1 MKEIVVALAG
11 NPNAGKTT
19 VFNALTGSRQHVG
32 NYPGVTV
39 EKKEGTVK
47 RGDVLFKV
55 VDLPGTYSLSAS
67 SPEEV
72 VARDFLV
79 NSRPDVVVQVLDAFN
94 LDRNLYLAVQLMELG
109 VKMVFALNMADVAK
123 ARGIEFDIAKLKS
136 LIKAPVVPTIGNRKE
151 GIDDLLTAVARAA
164 ESPDSSYE
172 KIHYPAPIAEEINKL
187 DSMLTGE
194 DKALAKTYPEKWLA
208 ARLIENDADITNRV
222 KSSTILSE
230 ARTFRETFSTEND
243 DLPEIAMA
251 EARYGWISGLT
262 AESVKFTPE
271 ARMDMS
277 DKIDSVLLNRV
288 LGLPIFLL
296 LLYGVFQLLFSLA
309 VALMEWFEQG
319 FGALGESVAHMWP
332 KAADSPLRDLIVDGI
347 IGGVGG
353 VLVFLPNIIL
363 LFLAIAFL
371 EGTGYMARAAFL
383 MDRFMN
389 QIGLHGKSFIP
400 MLLGF
405 GCTVPAIMGTRTLE
419 NRRDRITTILVLPW
433 MSCGARLPIY
443 ALIIPAFFPE
453 ALHAW
458 MLWIIY
464 IIGIVF
470 AIVGAKVLRSTLFKG
485 VSVPFVMELPPYR
498 MPTLRSVITLMW
510 DRAREYVKKAGTII
524 LAVSIILWAM
534 TAYPKKENFDQDY
547 GAQHESLDT
556 QLHTNLTA
564 FASENGLDAD
574 LLLAWRGALEDMQAA
589 SDQFWEH
596 EEGYAMAEAAY
607 EEKVEELFA
616 QPGGERLRQFIAAEE
631 TVGEIDSTFEEAV
644 AEEEE
649 GSDSFVAAEQEKAAT
664 IANLDYP
671 AEIVSAAV
679 QYRDE
684 LILPYT
690 EESVEVDN
698 AMQSE
703 ELAYSISGR
712 IGLFLEP
719 ILKPVGFDWRIGTA
733 IIGSFA
739 AKEVFVAQ
747 MGIVY
752 SVGEADEESDSLR
765 SKLQANYTPL
775 QGFCMMLFA
784 LLSLP
789 CVATIAVAKRETGG
803 WGFPIAMI
811 IGFTVIAYV
820 ATLIVYQL
828 GMAFGIGV

>member
-39 EKKEGTVK
+39 EKKEGTIK
-47 RGDVLFKV
+47 RGDVLYKV

-79 NSRPDVVVQVLDAFN
+79 NSRPDVVVQILDASN

-136 LIKAPVVPTIGNRKE
+136 LIKAPVVPTVGNRKE
-151 GIDDLLTAVARAA
+151 GMDELLIAISRAA
-164 ESPDSSYE
+164 EDNEPKYE
-172 KIHYPAPIAEEINKL
+172 SIHYPTPIAEEIDKI
-187 DSMLTGE
+187 DGMLAGE
-194 DKALAKTYPEKWLA
+194 DRALAKTYPEKWLA
-208 ARLIENDADITNRV
+208 ARLIENDSDIIGRV
-222 KSSTILSE
+222 KSSAVLAE
-230 ARTFRETFSTEND
+230 ARTFRDTFSSEND

-277 DKIDSVLLNRV
+277 DTIDSVLLNRV
-288 LGLPIFLL
+288 LGLPIFLIL
-296 LLYGVFQLLFSLA
+296 MYIVFQLVFTLA
-309 VALMEWFEQG
+309 EAPMEWIEEG
-319 FGALGESVAHMWP
+319 FAVLGERVAHMWP

-389 QIGLHGKSFIP
+389 KIGLHGKSFIP

-464 IIGIVF
+464 IIGIIF
-470 AIVGAKVLRSTLFKG
+470 AIVGAKILRSTLFKG
-485 VSVPFVMELPPYR
+485 DSVPFVMELPPYR

-534 TAYPKKENFDQDY
+534 TAYPKKENFEQDY
-547 GAQHESLDT
+547 EAEHENLAG
-556 QLHTNLTA
+556 QLHGELAA
-564 FASENGLDAD
+564 FASDNGLDGD
-574 LLLAWRGALEDMQAA
+574 LLVAWRNAVEEKEAA
-589 SDQFWEH
+589 AGEYWEH
-596 EEGYAMAEAAY
+596 EEGYSQAEAAY
-607 EEKVEELFA
+607 EETVEGLFG
-616 QPGGERLRQFIAAEE
+616 QPGGERLRQFIEAEE
-631 TVGEIDSTFEEAV
+631 SVGGIDEAFEEAV

-649 GSDSFVAAEQEKAAT
+649 GSDGYVAAEQEKASA

-671 AEIVSAAV
+671 SEIVTAAV
-679 QYRDE
+679 QYRDDLLAPYNEEAGE
-684 LILPYT
+684 L
-690 EESVEVDN
+690 DN

-719 ILKPVGFDWRIGTA
+719 VLKPLGFDWRIGTA

-803 WGFPIAMI
+803 WGYPVAMI
-811 IGFTVIAYV
+811 IGFTLIAYV

-828 GMAFGIGV
+828 GVALGIGI